1 MIAEN
6 IMPPASH
13 QASAEV
19 EDSQQQ
25 QQQLYLLWH
34 RFIDMAPTTH
44 MPNLDRHGAV

>member
-1 MIAEN
+1 
-6 IMPPASH
+6 MPPASH

-19 EDSQQQ
+19 EDSQQ